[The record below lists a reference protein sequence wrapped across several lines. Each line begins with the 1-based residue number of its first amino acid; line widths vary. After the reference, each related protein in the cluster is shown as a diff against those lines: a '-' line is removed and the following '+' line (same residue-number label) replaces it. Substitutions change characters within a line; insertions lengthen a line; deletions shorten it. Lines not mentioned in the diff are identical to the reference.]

1 MTPTATYIARTH
13 MILTSTSIAR
23 TRMIPTA
30 TSTVRTHITTITDIR
45 MTCTTTTMTT
55 MAIRTT
61 RTIIMTTITITVMI
75 TVAITTAGIPIT
87 MTTPTPPTP
96 TPRPLRRSTPM
107 AGFAYLVIFDA
118 LGMLNI
124 FISSVVTSN
133 REFREANLKRPFG
146 AQRSEIV
153 FALATTLFLL
163 FAAMYT
169 TKESIEHMMLEEAGE
184 KAGAKHE
191 VSGRGCWEIAYMHGL
206 FGVVCYRGFGVGSI
220 VMMMIAVAV
229 TLISSIGFSNH
240 RNFAQILRTN
250 TTTHGVTYSTIYPQR
265 PSAVTVVFN
274 NIFTV
279 ATLSCAATVILAALF
294 DHAASAGSHDD
305 HHAGYADKLASFA
318 ESFVMFYLG
327 GPTAAAI
334 AKILLQTSPDTVS
347 GGLEMRLRE
356 DQHPRVSPSLQI
368 QQDPSV
374 LSIDRAHFWQNT
386 YGQYVGTLEVRARP
400 DASEQHVL
408 QLVHQKLEGVLNV
421 NGASAQGLGNGGAY
435 GKPPVGAE
443 AGAGELTVQI
453 CVAHLT
459 SRIRTTPTVQRA
471 TTNVWV

>member
-1 MTPTATYIARTH
+1 
-13 MILTSTSIAR
+13 
-23 TRMIPTA
+23 
-30 TSTVRTHITTITDIR
+30 
-45 MTCTTTTMTT
+45 
-55 MAIRTT
+55 
-61 RTIIMTTITITVMI
+61 
-75 TVAITTAGIPIT
+75 
-87 MTTPTPPTP
+87 
-96 TPRPLRRSTPM
+96 M

-146 AQRSEIV
+146 VTHTLFLPLPLAISVLRLYSAQRSEIV

-191 VSGRGCWEIAYMHGL
+191 VSG
-206 FGVVCYRGFGVGSI
+206 GFGVGSI

-229 TLISSIGFSNH
+229 TLISSVGFSNH

-334 AKILLQTSPDTVS
+334 AKMLLQTSPDTVS

-356 DQHPRVSPSLQI
+356 I

-453 CVAHLT
+453 V
-459 SRIRTTPTVQRA
+459 RG
-471 TTNVWV
+471 